1 MLLKRPALSYSCT
14 LGTLPSLRATG
25 GPVEQQSGFRQ
36 AEAGAGGFQSGGGQG
51 ASEPAEA
58 LINDLLRD
66 AAQEAQVAEAGVAAK
81 FLGRKTDGF
90 KDLWFGHGGALSG
103 RRSFGHFSLVNGK
116 ATRSES
122 EPRCEWRG

>member
-1 MLLKRPALSYSCT
+1 
-14 LGTLPSLRATG
+14 LRATG

-90 KDLWFGHGGALSG
+90 EDLWFRHGDALSSK
-103 RRSFGHFSLVNGK
+103 RSFGHFFPFGKRK
-116 ATRSES
+116 ATHLKVNPDVGGGWSYF
-122 EPRCEWRG
+122 